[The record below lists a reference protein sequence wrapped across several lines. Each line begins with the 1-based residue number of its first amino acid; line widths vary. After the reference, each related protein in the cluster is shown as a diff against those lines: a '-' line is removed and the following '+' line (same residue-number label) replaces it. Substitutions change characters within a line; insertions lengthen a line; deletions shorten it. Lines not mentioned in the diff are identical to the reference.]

1 MPPSRGRLLSVH
13 PALLALSSLAQADS
27 LEWSF
32 PLQPGHVARIEVVAP
47 SGETVARFLTED
59 EGRRSQFGWRPD
71 TNPAEGQASGR
82 LEAVWLEPGEY
93 RVLEH
98 TPEGTTEHTFSPTD
112 SPPRVLMSRLPE
124 GAEGVLGLRWSQ
136 EGGHDGL
143 SYASN
148 QPGGVVFLPLGDGE
162 WDASVLGVGG
172 YEGERIEPHTRTLTF
187 RGSPPPPERTV
198 DGSQTWMVRWL
209 LAPVTLLIIVAGLLG
224 AWRVR
229 RLEGLPVIAA
239 FSTLLAGLATRSA
252 LVAPS
257 QSILMGERG
266 FDDPVTS
273 ASLLAATAD
282 ALPYLSDLSSTFNFP
297 EGHSWLI
304 LGPSWLA
311 YVLAAP
317 IALLV
322 DGIAGHNIGV
332 ALALAATGTCAG
344 IAARR
349 MGAGVGAALLA
360 AGGSTLAPALLNEI
374 DKLSLD
380 RACLFTVPLAL
391 LCLYEAA
398 QTRQRAWIIGAGI
411 SIAATFYA
419 QVYYGLYLA
428 AAAPLL
434 VLPRL
439 IGDKPLQRLGAM
451 AAAGLLAGIL
461 LLPGLYTLQAAT
473 AGSVYESSA
482 RLKDTAADL
491 WSPVSPQEA
500 EAYLTRYDPRTGSGD
515 AQRPMER
522 PEDRLLAAVSNAIRT
537 SDFTAPGT
545 IVAGR
550 SGLWVLMGL
559 ALLIAR
565 RRQSVAIGAFD
576 VAVLLALA
584 LGPLERTGDTTVGR
598 PLPYYLLH
606 LLIPS
611 FDQLKHPDRYAIMA
625 SVISTIPLAVG
636 LSGFAERVRLR
647 QQWAVALVAGAVLFT
662 MLAVRPRRLDE
673 SHGRWHLKTE
683 NLPMFEGE
691 RLTVIYSWPR
701 STPFPVHPALAAL
714 PPGPSLMLPMT
725 EPSPPEVYLPALQH
739 HLPIV
744 NDAPHGLSNNRRTAY
759 WAESNSFLNALAW
772 ASGSD
777 RPRRFMG
784 GTPDAAA
791 IPALSSS
798 GLRYIVLFT
807 EQMAGPELAE
817 EAAAFL
823 DTHLRRVGEDEQVIV
838 WELTP

>member
-1 MPPSRGRLLSVH
+1 MH

-32 PLQPGHVARIEVVAP
+32 PLQAGHVARIEIVAP
-47 SGETVARFLTED
+47 AGETVARFLTED
-59 EGRRSQFGWRPD
+59 AGRRSQFGWRPD
-71 TNPAEGQASGR
+71 TNPAEGQVSGR

-93 RVLEH
+93 RILEH
-98 TPEGTTEHTFSPTD
+98 TPAGTISRTFSPTD
-112 SPPRVLMSRLPE
+112 SPPRVLMSQLPE
-124 GAEGVLGLRWSQ
+124 GAAGVLGLRWSQ
-136 EGGHDGL
+136 GGGHDGL

-148 QPGGVVFLPLGDGE
+148 QPGGVVFLPLGSGE

-172 YEGERIEPHTRTLTF
+172 YASDSIDSAASSLSFNKNGPTPRRIA
-187 RGSPPPPERTV
+187 
-198 DGSQTWMVRWL
+198 DDSQTWMVRWL
-209 LAPVTLLIIVAGLLG
+209 LAPVTLLILVAGMIG
-224 AWRVR
+224 AWRIR
-229 RLEGLPVIAA
+229 ALKGLPAIVAVSSI
-239 FSTLLAGLATRSA
+239 LAGIATRSA
-252 LVAPS
+252 LRAPS
-257 QSILMGERG
+257 QRILMGERG

-273 ASLLAATAD
+273 ASLLTATAD
-282 ALPYLSDLSSTFNFP
+282 ALPYLSDLSSTFNYP

-317 IALLV
+317 IALLM

-349 MGAGVGAALLA
+349 LGAGIGAALLA

-428 AAAPLL
+428 AAAPIL

-439 IGDKPLQRLGAM
+439 IGDRPLHRLGAM
-451 AAAGLLAGIL
+451 AASGVLAGVL

-491 WSPVSPQEA
+491 WNPVSPQDA

-565 RRQSVAIGAFD
+565 RRQAVAVGAFD
-576 VAVLLALA
+576 VAVLLAMA

-636 LSGFAERVRLR
+636 FSGFVERIRLR
-647 QQWAVALVAGAVLFT
+647 QQWAVALLAAAVLFT

-673 SHGRWHLKTE
+673 SRGQWHLKTE
-683 NLPMFEGE
+683 NLPLLQGE

-701 STPFPVHPALAAL
+701 STAFPVIPTLAAL

-725 EPSPPEVYLPALQH
+725 EPSPPELYLPALQH
-739 HLPIV
+739 HLDVV
-744 NDAPHGLSNNRRTAY
+744 NDAPHGLSSSRRTAY
-759 WAESNSFLNALAW
+759 WVETNSFLNALAW

-784 GTPDAAA
+784 GTPDAGA
-791 IPALSSS
+791 IPALASA

-807 EQMAGPELAE
+807 QQMAGPELAE
-817 EAAAFL
+817 EAATFL
-823 DTHLRRVGEDEQVIV
+823 DAHLRRVGADEQVIV